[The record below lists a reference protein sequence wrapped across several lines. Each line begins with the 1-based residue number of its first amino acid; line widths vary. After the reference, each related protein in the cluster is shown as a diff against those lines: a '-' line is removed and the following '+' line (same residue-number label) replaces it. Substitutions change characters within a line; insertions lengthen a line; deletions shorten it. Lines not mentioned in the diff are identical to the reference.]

1 MARLAHLPKLHIFD
15 PLSLAK
21 RARIGRRRNHES
33 NAQETSTPSRLGTTN
48 SIVLATQGSQVVH
61 AASHRQDRR
70 SAGLGHR
77 QLVPGLGRGSYSLG
91 FRSCCPAPFGTPTP
105 DLPRFT
111 LVLRPD
117 AEMRTNLSRTLRTL
131 RRQTY
136 CHWSTVV
143 LRAKADASAVTLSQI
158 GSNCDFVGIMRRA
171 TLSRPKRC
179 MNSPGRS
186 SIETRVPT
194 CSTAMRITLPETDAP
209 VAAPSSSHPGRL
221 RRCWGTTTRV
231 A

>member
-1 MARLAHLPKLHIFD
+1 MGCRHY
-15 PLSLAK
+15 
-21 RARIGRRRNHES
+21 HEAI
-33 NAQETSTPSRLGTTN
+33 AQETSTPSRPGTTN
-48 SIVLATQGSQVVH
+48 WIVLATGSQVVH
-61 AASHRQDRR
+61 AASYRQDRR
-70 SAGLGHR
+70 STRSGYR
-77 QLVPGLGRGSYSLG
+77 QPIPGLGRGYTPSASALAAQ
-91 FRSCCPAPFGTPTP
+91 RRIAPTTP

-111 LVLRPD
+111 LVLRSD
-117 AEMRTNLSRTLRTL
+117 AEMRTNLSRTLRSL

-143 LRAKADASAVTLSQI
+143 LRAEADASAVTLTQI
-158 GSNCDFVGIMRRA
+158 GSESDFVGIMRRA
-171 TLSRPKRC
+171 TLSRLKRC

-209 VAAPSSSHPGRL
+209 VAGPTSSHPGGL
-221 RRCWGTTTRV
+221 RCFWGTTTRV